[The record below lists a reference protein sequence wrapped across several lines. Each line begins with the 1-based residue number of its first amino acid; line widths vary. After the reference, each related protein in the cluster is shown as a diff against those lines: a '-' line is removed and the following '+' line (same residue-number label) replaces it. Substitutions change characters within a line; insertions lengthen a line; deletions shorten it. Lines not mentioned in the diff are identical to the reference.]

1 MGVRVAGRQQTP
13 TAARDTAMIPRNL
26 FDHEHEEF
34 RNTVRRFLAEECTPF
49 HEQWEEE
56 HRVPREIWKGAG
68 ALGMLNATTPEAYG
82 GLGLDRRFTMIAVEE
97 VARAGLS
104 GLNGFNVHDICAG
117 YFINFGTEEQKHQ
130 WLPKMASGEAIAA
143 VAMTE
148 PDTGSDLQA
157 VKTRAVLDG
166 DEYVING
173 AKTFISNGTNCD
185 IIVVVAKTGN
195 SGKGSRDISLIL
207 VEADRVGVSKS
218 RPLRKVGMHAQDTT
232 MLFFE
237 DVRVPKEN
245 ILGGE
250 AGQGFYQLMKELAW
264 ERLSIGILSVAAS
277 QAVLEQTI
285 DYTRERKVFGK
296 PIIDFQN
303 SRFKLADLKTEIA
316 LGQTYVDRCM
326 ELLLAHELTP
336 EAAAAAKL
344 WCTELYSKVV
354 DQCVQLHGGNG
365 YMLEYPVA
373 RHYLDSRVNRIYGGA
388 NDIMREL
395 VARTL

>member
-1 MGVRVAGRQQTP
+1 
-13 TAARDTAMIPRNL
+13 MIPRTL
-26 FDHEHEEF
+26 FDHEHEAF

-49 HEQWEEE
+49 HEQWEED
-56 HRVPREIWKGAG
+56 RLVPRQVWKRAG
-68 ALGMLNATTPEAYG
+68 ELGMLNATTPEAYG
-82 GLGLDRRFTMIAVEE
+82 GLGLDRRFSMIAVEE

-117 YFINFGTEEQKHQ
+117 YLINFGTEEQKQQ
-130 WLPKMASGEAIAA
+130 WLPKMASGDIISA

-166 DEYVING
+166 DDYVING
-173 AKTFISNGTNCD
+173 AKTFISNGTNSD
-185 IIVVVAKTGN
+185 IIVVIAKTG
-195 SGKGSRDISLIL
+195 STGKGSRDISLIL
-207 VEADRVGVSKS
+207 VEADRAGVTKSK
-218 RPLRKVGMHAQDTT
+218 PLRKVGLHAQDTT
-232 MLFFE
+232 MLFFQ
-237 DVRVPKEN
+237 DVRVPKAN
-245 ILGGE
+245 VLGGE
-250 AGQGFYQLMKELAW
+250 PGQGFYQLMKELAW
-264 ERLSIGILSVAAS
+264 ERLSIGILAIAAS

-285 DYTRERKVFGK
+285 AYTRERKAFGT
-296 PIIDFQN
+296 PIIEFQN
-303 SRFKLADLKTEIA
+303 SRFKLADLKTEIV
-316 LGQTYVDRCM
+316 LGQTYTDRCM
-326 ELLLAHELTP
+326 ELILQHELSP

>member
-1 MGVRVAGRQQTP
+1 
-13 TAARDTAMIPRNL
+13 MIPRTL
-26 FDHEHEEF
+26 FDHEHEAF
-34 RNTVRRFLAEECTPF
+34 RDSVKRFLAQQCTPF
-49 HEQWEEE
+49 HEQWEED
-56 HRVPREIWKGAG
+56 HRVPRQIWERAG
-68 ALGMLNATTPEAYG
+68 ELGMLNATTPQAYG
-82 GLGLDRRFTMIAVEE
+82 GLGLDRRFSMIAVEE

-117 YFINFGTEEQKHQ
+117 YLINFGTEEQKQQ
-130 WLPKMASGEAIAA
+130 WLPKMASGEVISA

-166 DEYVING
+166 DDYVING
-173 AKTFISNGTNCD
+173 AKTFISNGTNSD
-185 IIVVVAKTGN
+185 LIVVIAKTGN
-195 SGKGSRDISLIL
+195 TGKGSRDISLIL
-207 VEADRVGVSKS
+207 VEADRVGVTKSK
-218 RPLRKVGMHAQDTT
+218 PLRKVGLHAQDTT
-232 MLFFE
+232 MLFFQ
-237 DVRVPKEN
+237 DVRVPKDN

-250 AGQGFYQLMKELAW
+250 PGQGFYQLMKELAW
-264 ERLSIGILSVAAS
+264 ERLSIGILAIAAS

-285 DYTRERKVFGK
+285 DYTRERNAFGT
-296 PIIDFQN
+296 PIIEFQN
-303 SRFKLADLKTEIA
+303 SRFKLADLKTEIVI
-316 LGQTYVDRCM
+316 GQTYIDRCM
-326 ELLLAHELTP
+326 ELILQNELSP
-336 EAAAAAKL
+336 QAAAAAKL

>member
-1 MGVRVAGRQQTP
+1 
-13 TAARDTAMIPRNL
+13 MIPRTL
-26 FDHEHEEF
+26 FDHEHEAF
-34 RNTVRRFLAEECTPF
+34 RSTVRRFLAEHCSPF
-49 HEQWEEE
+49 HEQWEED
-56 HRVPREIWKGAG
+56 HLVPRQVWARAG
-68 ALGMLNATTPEAYG
+68 ELGMLNATTPEAYG
-82 GLGLDRRFTMIAVEE
+82 GLGLDRRFSMIAVEE

-104 GLNGFNVHDICAG
+104 GLSGFNVHDICAG
-117 YFINFGTEEQKHQ
+117 YLINFGTEAQKQQ
-130 WLPKMASGEAIAA
+130 WLPQMASGEAIAA

-166 DEYVING
+166 DDYVING
-173 AKTFISNGTNCD
+173 AKTFISNGTNSD
-185 IIVVVAKTGN
+185 IIVVIAKTGN

-207 VEADRVGVSKS
+207 VEADRAGVSKS
-218 RPLRKVGMHAQDTT
+218 KPLRKVGLHAQDTT
-232 MLFFE
+232 MVFFQ
-237 DVRVPKEN
+237 DVRVPKAN

-250 AGQGFYQLMKELAW
+250 PGQGFYQLMKELAW
-264 ERLSIGILSVAAS
+264 ERLSIGILAIAAS

-285 DYTRERKVFGK
+285 AYTRERKAFGK
-296 PIIDFQN
+296 PIIEFQN
-303 SRFKLADLKTEIA
+303 SRFKLAELKTEIV

-326 ELLLAHELTP
+326 ELILQHQLNP

>member
-1 MGVRVAGRQQTP
+1 
-13 TAARDTAMIPRNL
+13 MIPRTL
-26 FDHEHEEF
+26 FDHELEAF
-34 RNTVRRFLAEECTPF
+34 RNTVRRFLAEECAPF
-49 HEQWEEE
+49 HDQWEQD
-56 HRVPREIWKGAG
+56 HRVPRQIWQRAG
-68 ALGMLNATTPEAYG
+68 ELGMLNATTAEAYG
-82 GLGLDRRFTMIAVEE
+82 GLGLDRRFSMIAVEE

-117 YFINFGTEEQKHQ
+117 YLINFGTEAQKQQ
-130 WLPKMASGEAIAA
+130 WLPKMASGEVISA

-173 AKTFISNGTNCD
+173 AKTFISNGTNSD
-185 IIVVVAKTGN
+185 IIVVIAKTGN
-195 SGKGSRDISLIL
+195 TGKGSRDISLIL
-207 VEADRVGVSKS
+207 VEADRVGVTKSK
-218 RPLRKVGMHAQDTT
+218 PLRKVGLHAQDTT
-232 MLFFE
+232 MLFFQ
-237 DVRVPKEN
+237 DVRVPKAN

-250 AGQGFYQLMKELAW
+250 PGQGFYQLMKELAW
-264 ERLSIGILSVAAS
+264 ERLSIGILAIAAS
-277 QAVLEQTI
+277 QAVLEHTI
-285 DYTRERKVFGK
+285 AYTRDRKAFGT
-296 PIIDFQN
+296 PIIEFQN
-303 SRFKLADLKTEIA
+303 SRFKLADLKTEIVI
-316 LGQTYVDRCM
+316 GQTYTDRCM
-326 ELLLAHELTP
+326 ELILQGELSP

>member
-1 MGVRVAGRQQTP
+1 
-13 TAARDTAMIPRNL
+13 MIPRVL

-34 RNTVRRFLAEECTPF
+34 RNTVRRFLAEECTPL
-49 HEQWEEE
+49 HEQWEED
-56 HRVPREIWKGAG
+56 RVVPRAIWRRAG
-68 ALGMLNATTPEAYG
+68 ELGMLNATTPEAYG
-82 GLGLDRRFTMIAVEE
+82 GLGLDRRLTMIAVEE

-104 GLNGFNVHDICAG
+104 GLVGFNVHDICAG
-117 YFINFGTEEQKHQ
+117 YFINFATEAQKQQ
-130 WLPKMASGEAIAA
+130 WLPKMAGGEVISA

-148 PDTGSDLQA
+148 PNTGSDLQA

-185 IIVVVAKTGN
+185 VVIVVAKTGN
-195 SGKGSRDISLIL
+195 SGKGAADISLIL
-207 VEADRVGVSKS
+207 VEADRVGLTKSK
-218 RPLRKVGMHAQDTT
+218 PLRKVGQHAQDTT

-237 DVRVPKEN
+237 DCRVPKEN
-245 ILGGE
+245 VLGGVP
-250 AGQGFYQLMKELAW
+250 GQGFYQLMKELAW
-264 ERLSIGILSVAAS
+264 ERLSIGILSMAAS

-285 DYTRERKVFGK
+285 DYTRGRTVFGK

-303 SRFKLADLKTEIA
+303 SRFKLADLKAEIA
-316 LGQTYVDRCM
+316 IGQTYVDRCM
-326 ELLLAHELTP
+326 ELCLEHTLSP

-344 WCTELYSKVV
+344 WCTELYSRVV
-354 DQCVQLHGGNG
+354 DQCLQLHGGNG

-373 RHYLDSRVNRIYGGA
+373 RHYLDSRINRIYGGA

-395 VARTL
+395 VARSL

>member
-1 MGVRVAGRQQTP
+1 
-13 TAARDTAMIPRNL
+13 MIPRTL
-26 FDHEHEEF
+26 FDHEHEAF
-34 RNTVRRFLAEECTPF
+34 RSTVKRFLAQECTPF
-49 HEQWEEE
+49 HEQWEED
-56 HRVPREIWKGAG
+56 HRVPRQIWERAG
-68 ALGMLNATTPEAYG
+68 ELGMLNATTPQAYG
-82 GLGLDRRFTMIAVEE
+82 GLGLDRRFSMIAVEE

-117 YFINFGTEEQKHQ
+117 YLINFGTEDQKQQ
-130 WLPKMASGEAIAA
+130 WLPKMASGEVISA

-166 DEYVING
+166 DDYVING
-173 AKTFISNGTNCD
+173 AKTFISNGTNSD
-185 IIVVVAKTGN
+185 VIVVIAKTGN
-195 SGKGSRDISLIL
+195 TGKGSRDISLIL
-207 VEADRVGVSKS
+207 VEADRVGVTKSK
-218 RPLRKVGMHAQDTT
+218 PLRKVGLHAQDTT
-232 MLFFE
+232 MLFFQ
-237 DVRVPKEN
+237 DVRVPKAN

-250 AGQGFYQLMKELAW
+250 PGQGFYQLMKELAW
-264 ERLSIGILSVAAS
+264 ERLSIGILAIAAS

-285 DYTRERKVFGK
+285 AYTRDRKAFGT
-296 PIIDFQN
+296 PIIEFQN

-316 LGQTYVDRCM
+316 IGQTYTDRCM
-326 ELLLAHELTP
+326 ELILQHELSP
-336 EAAAAAKL
+336 QAAAAAKL

>member
-1 MGVRVAGRQQTP
+1 
-13 TAARDTAMIPRNL
+13 MIPRTL
-26 FDHEHEEF
+26 FDHEHEAF
-34 RNTVRRFLAEECTPF
+34 RSTVRRFLAEHCSPF
-49 HEQWEEE
+49 HEQWEED
-56 HRVPREIWKGAG
+56 HLVPRQVWARAG
-68 ALGMLNATTPEAYG
+68 ELGMLNATTPEAYG
-82 GLGLDRRFTMIAVEE
+82 GLGLDRRFSMIAVEE

-104 GLNGFNVHDICAG
+104 GLSGFNVHDICAG
-117 YFINFGTEEQKHQ
+117 YLINFGTEAQKQQ
-130 WLPKMASGEAIAA
+130 WLPQMASGEAIAA

-166 DEYVING
+166 DDYVING
-173 AKTFISNGTNCD
+173 AKTFISNGTNSD
-185 IIVVVAKTGN
+185 IIVVIAKTGN

-207 VEADRVGVSKS
+207 VEADRAGVSKS
-218 RPLRKVGMHAQDTT
+218 KPLRKVGLHAQDTT
-232 MLFFE
+232 MVFFQ
-237 DVRVPKEN
+237 DVRVPKAN

-250 AGQGFYQLMKELAW
+250 PGQGFYQLMKELAW
-264 ERLSIGILSVAAS
+264 ERLSIGILAIAAS

-285 DYTRERKVFGK
+285 AYTRERKAFGK
-296 PIIDFQN
+296 PIIEFQN
-303 SRFKLADLKTEIA
+303 SRFKLAELKTEIV

-326 ELLLAHELTP
+326 ELILQHQLSP

>member
-1 MGVRVAGRQQTP
+1 
-13 TAARDTAMIPRNL
+13 MIPRTL
-26 FDHEHEEF
+26 FDHEHEAF
-34 RNTVRRFLAEECTPF
+34 RNTVKRFLTEECTPF
-49 HEQWEEE
+49 HEQWEED
-56 HRVPREIWKGAG
+56 HRVPRQIWQRAG
-68 ALGMLNATTPEAYG
+68 QLGMLNATTPEAYG
-82 GLGLDRRFTMIAVEE
+82 GLGLDRRFSMIAVEE

-117 YFINFGTEEQKHQ
+117 YLINFGTEQQKQQ
-130 WLPKMASGEAIAA
+130 WLPKMASGEVISA

-166 DEYVING
+166 DDYVING
-173 AKTFISNGTNCD
+173 SKTFISNGTNSD
-185 IIVVVAKTGN
+185 IIVVIAKTGN
-195 SGKGSRDISLIL
+195 TGKGSRDISLIL
-207 VEADRVGVSKS
+207 VEADRAGVSKS
-218 RPLRKVGMHAQDTT
+218 KPLRKVGLHAQDTT

-237 DVRVPKEN
+237 DVRVPKAN

-250 AGQGFYQLMKELAW
+250 PGQGFYQLMKELAW
-264 ERLSIGILSVAAS
+264 ERLSIGILAIAAS

-285 DYTRERKVFGK
+285 AYTRERKAFGT
-296 PIIDFQN
+296 PIIEFQN
-303 SRFKLADLKTEIA
+303 SRFKLADLKTEIV
-316 LGQTYVDRCM
+316 LGQTYTDRCM
-326 ELLLAHELTP
+326 ELILQHELSP

>member
-1 MGVRVAGRQQTP
+1 
-13 TAARDTAMIPRNL
+13 MIPRTL
-26 FDHEHEEF
+26 FDHEHEAF
-34 RNTVRRFLAEECTPF
+34 RSTVRRFLAEHCSPF
-49 HEQWEEE
+49 HEQWEED
-56 HRVPREIWKGAG
+56 HRVPRQVWARAG
-68 ALGMLNATTPEAYG
+68 ELGMLNATTPEAYG
-82 GLGLDRRFTMIAVEE
+82 GLGLDRRFSMIAVEE

-104 GLNGFNVHDICAG
+104 GLSGFNVHDICAG
-117 YFINFGTEEQKHQ
+117 YLINFGTEAQKQQ
-130 WLPKMASGEAIAA
+130 WLPQMASGEAIAA

-166 DEYVING
+166 DDYVING
-173 AKTFISNGTNCD
+173 AKTFISNGTNSD
-185 IIVVVAKTGN
+185 IIVVIAKTGN

-207 VEADRVGVSKS
+207 VEADRAGVSKS
-218 RPLRKVGMHAQDTT
+218 KPLRKVGLHAQDTT
-232 MLFFE
+232 MVFFQ
-237 DVRVPKEN
+237 DVRVPKAN

-250 AGQGFYQLMKELAW
+250 PGQGFYQLMKELAW
-264 ERLSIGILSVAAS
+264 ERLSIGILAIAAS
-277 QAVLEQTI
+277 QAVLEQTVA
-285 DYTRERKVFGK
+285 YTRERKAFGK
-296 PIIDFQN
+296 PIIEFQN
-303 SRFKLADLKTEIA
+303 SRFKLAELKTEIV

-326 ELLLAHELTP
+326 ELILQHQLSP

>member
-1 MGVRVAGRQQTP
+1 
-13 TAARDTAMIPRNL
+13 MIPRTL
-26 FDHEHEEF
+26 FDHEHEAF
-34 RNTVRRFLAEECTPF
+34 RDSVRRFLAEECTPL
-49 HEQWEEE
+49 HEQWEED
-56 HRVPREIWKGAG
+56 RLVPRRIWQRAG

-82 GLGLDRRFTMIAVEE
+82 GLGLDRLFSMIAVEE

-104 GLNGFNVHDICAG
+104 GLSGFNVHDICAG
-117 YFINFGTEEQKHQ
+117 YLINFGTEQQKQQ
-130 WLPKMASGEAIAA
+130 WLPKMASGQAIAA

-166 DEYVING
+166 DDYVING
-173 AKTFISNGTNCD
+173 AKTFISNGTNSD
-185 IIVVVAKTGN
+185 IIVVIAKTGN

-207 VEADRVGVSKS
+207 VEADRAGVSKS
-218 RPLRKVGMHAQDTT
+218 RPLRKVGLHAQDTT

-237 DVRVPKEN
+237 DVRVPKAN

-250 AGQGFYQLMKELAW
+250 PGQGFYQLMKELAW
-264 ERLSIGILSVAAS
+264 ERLSIGILAVAAS

-285 DYTRERKVFGK
+285 DYTRERKAFGK

-303 SRFKLADLKTEIA
+303 SRFKLAELKTDIV

-326 ELLLAHELTP
+326 ELELQHALSP

-344 WCTELYSKVV
+344 WCTELYSRVV

-395 VARTL
+395 VARSL

>member
-1 MGVRVAGRQQTP
+1 
-13 TAARDTAMIPRNL
+13 MIPRTL

-34 RNTVRRFLAEECTPF
+34 RNTVRRFLAEECAPF
-49 HEQWEEE
+49 HEQWEED
-56 HRVPREIWKGAG
+56 HLVPRAIWQRAG
-68 ALGMLNATTPEAYG
+68 ELGMLNATTPEEYG
-82 GLGLDRRFTMIAVEE
+82 GLGLDRRFSMIAVEE
-97 VARAGLS
+97 ISRAGLS

-117 YFINFGTEEQKHQ
+117 YFINFGTEAQKQQ
-130 WLPKMASGEAIAA
+130 WLPKMAVGEAIAA

-148 PDTGSDLQA
+148 PNTGSDLQA

-166 DEYVING
+166 DEYVLNG

-185 IIVVVAKTGN
+185 IVVVVAKTGN
-195 SGKGSRDISLIL
+195 SGKGSADISLIL
-207 VEADRVGVSKS
+207 VEADRVGLTKSK
-218 RPLRKVGMHAQDTT
+218 PLKKVGMHAQDTT

-237 DVRVPKEN
+237 DCRVPKEN
-245 ILGGE
+245 VLGGE
-250 AGQGFYQLMKELAW
+250 PGQGFYQLMKELAW
-264 ERLSIGILSVAAS
+264 ERLSIGILGVAAS

-285 DYTRERKVFGK
+285 EYTRGRTVFGK

-303 SRFKLADLKTEIA
+303 SRFKLADLKTDIT

-326 ELLLAHELTP
+326 ELCLEHTLSP

-344 WCTELYSKVV
+344 WCTELYSRVV
-354 DQCVQLHGGNG
+354 DQCLQLHGGNG

-395 VARTL
+395 VARSL

>member
-1 MGVRVAGRQQTP
+1 
-13 TAARDTAMIPRNL
+13 MIPRTL
-26 FDHEHEEF
+26 FSHEHEEF
-34 RNTVRRFLAEECTPF
+34 RNTVRRFLTEECAPF
-49 HEQWEEE
+49 HEQWEEDR
-56 HRVPREIWKGAG
+56 RVPREIWRRAG
-68 ALGMLNATTPEAYG
+68 ELGMLNAVTPEAYG
-82 GLGLDRRFTMIAVEE
+82 GLGLDYRFSLICLEE
-97 VARAGLS
+97 VARLNLS

-117 YFINFGTEEQKHQ
+117 YFINFGTEEQKLQ

-148 PDTGSDLQA
+148 PNTGSDLQA
-157 VKTRAVLDG
+157 VRTRAVLDG
-166 DEYVING
+166 DEYVVNG

-185 IIVVVAKTGN
+185 VVVVVAKTGD

-207 VEADRVGVSKS
+207 VEADRVGLTKSK
-218 RPLRKVGMHAQDTT
+218 PLKKVGMHAQDTT

-237 DVRVPKEN
+237 DCRVPKEN
-245 ILGGE
+245 VLGGV

-264 ERLSIGILSVAAS
+264 ERLSIGALGVAAS
-277 QAVLEQTI
+277 QAVLDLTI
-285 DYTRERKVFGK
+285 DYTRERTVFGK

-303 SRFKLADLKTEIA
+303 SRFKLADLKTEIT

-326 ELLLAHELTP
+326 ELCLEHALSP

-344 WCTELYSKVV
+344 WCTELYSRVV

-395 VARTL
+395 VARSL

>member
-1 MGVRVAGRQQTP
+1 
-13 TAARDTAMIPRNL
+13 MIPRTL
-26 FDHEHEEF
+26 FDHEHEAF
-34 RNTVRRFLAEECTPF
+34 RDSVKRFLAQQCTPL
-49 HEQWEEE
+49 HEQWEED
-56 HRVPREIWKGAG
+56 HRVPRQIWERAG
-68 ALGMLNATTPEAYG
+68 ELGMLNATTPQAYG
-82 GLGLDRRFTMIAVEE
+82 GLGLDRRFSMIAVEE

-117 YFINFGTEEQKHQ
+117 YLINFGTEEQKQQ
-130 WLPKMASGEAIAA
+130 WLPKMASGEVISA

-166 DEYVING
+166 DDYVING
-173 AKTFISNGTNCD
+173 AKTFISNGTNSD
-185 IIVVVAKTGN
+185 LIVVIAKTGN
-195 SGKGSRDISLIL
+195 TGKGSRDISLIL
-207 VEADRVGVSKS
+207 VEADRVGVTKSK
-218 RPLRKVGMHAQDTT
+218 PLRKVGLHAQDTT
-232 MLFFE
+232 MLFFQ
-237 DVRVPKEN
+237 DVRVPKDN

-250 AGQGFYQLMKELAW
+250 PGQGFYQLMKELAW
-264 ERLSIGILSVAAS
+264 ERLSIGILAIAAS

-285 DYTRERKVFGK
+285 DYTRERKAFGT
-296 PIIDFQN
+296 PIIEFQN
-303 SRFKLADLKTEIA
+303 SRFKLADLKTEIVI
-316 LGQTYVDRCM
+316 GQTYIDRCM
-326 ELLLAHELTP
+326 ELILQHELSP
-336 EAAAAAKL
+336 QAAAAAKL

>member
-1 MGVRVAGRQQTP
+1 
-13 TAARDTAMIPRNL
+13 MIPRTL
-26 FDHEHEEF
+26 FDHEHEAF
-34 RNTVRRFLAEECTPF
+34 RDTVKRFLAQQCTPF
-49 HEQWEEE
+49 HEQWEED
-56 HRVPREIWKGAG
+56 HRVPRQIWERAG
-68 ALGMLNATTPEAYG
+68 ELGMLNATTPQEYG
-82 GLGLDRRFTMIAVEE
+82 GLGLDRRFSMIAVEE

-117 YFINFGTEEQKHQ
+117 YLINFGTEAQKQQ
-130 WLPKMASGEAIAA
+130 WLPRMASGEVIAA

-157 VKTRAVLDG
+157 VKTRAVPDG
-166 DEYVING
+166 DDYVING
-173 AKTFISNGTNCD
+173 AKTFISNGTNSD
-185 IIVVVAKTGN
+185 LIVVIAKTGN
-195 SGKGSRDISLIL
+195 TGKGSRDISLIL
-207 VEADRVGVSKS
+207 VEADRVGVTKSK
-218 RPLRKVGMHAQDTT
+218 PLRKVGLHAQDTT
-232 MLFFE
+232 MLFFQ
-237 DVRVPKEN
+237 DVRVPKAN

-250 AGQGFYQLMKELAW
+250 PGQGFYQLMKELAW
-264 ERLSIGILSVAAS
+264 ERLSIGILAIAAS

-285 DYTRERKVFGK
+285 GYTRERKAFGT
-296 PIIDFQN
+296 PIIEFQN
-303 SRFKLADLKTEIA
+303 SRFKLADLKTEIVI
-316 LGQTYVDRCM
+316 GQTYIDRCM
-326 ELLLAHELTP
+326 ELILQHELSQQ
-336 EAAAAAKL
+336 AAAAAKL

>member
-1 MGVRVAGRQQTP
+1 
-13 TAARDTAMIPRNL
+13 MIPRTL
-26 FDHEHEEF
+26 FDHEHEAF
-34 RNTVRRFLAEECTPF
+34 RDSVKRFLAQQCTPF
-49 HEQWEEE
+49 HEQWEED
-56 HRVPREIWKGAG
+56 HRVPRQIWERAG
-68 ALGMLNATTPEAYG
+68 ELGMLNATTPQAYG
-82 GLGLDRRFTMIAVEE
+82 GLGLDRRFSMIAVEE

-117 YFINFGTEEQKHQ
+117 YLINFGTEEQKQQ
-130 WLPKMASGEAIAA
+130 WLPKMASGEVISA

-166 DEYVING
+166 DDYVING
-173 AKTFISNGTNCD
+173 AKTFISNGTNSD
-185 IIVVVAKTGN
+185 LIVVIAKTGN
-195 SGKGSRDISLIL
+195 TGKGSRDISLIL
-207 VEADRVGVSKS
+207 VEADRVGVTKSK
-218 RPLRKVGMHAQDTT
+218 PLRKVGLHAQDTT
-232 MLFFE
+232 MLFFQ
-237 DVRVPKEN
+237 DVRVPKDN

-250 AGQGFYQLMKELAW
+250 PGQGFYQLMKELAW
-264 ERLSIGILSVAAS
+264 ERLSIGILAIAAS

-285 DYTRERKVFGK
+285 DYTRERKAFGT
-296 PIIDFQN
+296 PIIEFQN
-303 SRFKLADLKTEIA
+303 SRFKLADLKTEIVI
-316 LGQTYVDRCM
+316 GQTYIDRCM
-326 ELLLAHELTP
+326 ELILQHELSP
-336 EAAAAAKL
+336 QAAAAAKL

-373 RHYLDSRVNRIYGGA
+373 RHYLDSRVNRSYGGA

>member
-1 MGVRVAGRQQTP
+1 
-13 TAARDTAMIPRNL
+13 MIPRTL
-26 FDHEHEEF
+26 FDHEHEAF
-34 RNTVRRFLAEECTPF
+34 RTTVRRFLAEECTPH
-49 HEQWEEE
+49 HEQWEED
-56 HRVPREIWKGAG
+56 HLVPRQIWQRAG
-68 ALGMLNATTPEAYG
+68 ELGMLNATTPEAYG
-82 GLGLDRRFTMIAVEE
+82 GLGLDRRFSMIAVEE

-104 GLNGFNVHDICAG
+104 GLSGFNVHDICAG
-117 YFINFGTEEQKHQ
+117 YLINFGTEEQKQQ
-130 WLPKMASGEAIAA
+130 WLPKMASGEVISA

-173 AKTFISNGTNCD
+173 AKTFISNGTNSD
-185 IIVVVAKTGN
+185 LIVVIAKTGN
-195 SGKGSRDISLIL
+195 TGKGSRDISLIL

-218 RPLRKVGMHAQDTT
+218 KPLRKVGLHAQDTT
-232 MLFFE
+232 MLFFQ
-237 DVRVPKEN
+237 DVRVPRAN

-250 AGQGFYQLMKELAW
+250 PGQGFYQLMKELAW
-264 ERLSIGILSVAAS
+264 ERLSIGILAIAAS
-277 QAVLEQTI
+277 QAVLEHTI
-285 DYTRERKVFGK
+285 DYTRERKAFGT
-296 PIIDFQN
+296 PIIEFQN
-303 SRFKLADLKTEIA
+303 SRFKLADLKTEIVI
-316 LGQTYVDRCM
+316 GQTYVDRCM
-326 ELLLAHELTP
+326 ELILQHELSP
-336 EAAAAAKL
+336 QAAAAAKL
-344 WCTELYSKVV
+344 WCTELYSNVV

>member
-1 MGVRVAGRQQTP
+1 
-13 TAARDTAMIPRNL
+13 MIPRTL
-26 FDHEHEEF
+26 FDHELEAF
-34 RNTVRRFLAEECTPF
+34 RNTVRRFLAEECAPF
-49 HEQWEEE
+49 HDQWEQD
-56 HRVPREIWKGAG
+56 HRVPRQIWQRAG
-68 ALGMLNATTPEAYG
+68 ELGMLNATTAEAYG
-82 GLGLDRRFTMIAVEE
+82 GLGLDRRFSMIAVEE

-117 YFINFGTEEQKHQ
+117 YLINFGTEAQKQQ
-130 WLPKMASGEAIAA
+130 WLPKMASGEVISA

-173 AKTFISNGTNCD
+173 AKTFISNGTNSD
-185 IIVVVAKTGN
+185 IIVVIAKTGN
-195 SGKGSRDISLIL
+195 TGKGSRDISLIL
-207 VEADRVGVSKS
+207 VEADRVGVTKSK
-218 RPLRKVGMHAQDTT
+218 PLRKVGMHAQDTT
-232 MLFFE
+232 MLFFQ
-237 DVRVPKEN
+237 DVRVPKAN

-250 AGQGFYQLMKELAW
+250 PGQGFYQLMKELAW
-264 ERLSIGILSVAAS
+264 ERLSIGILAIAAS
-277 QAVLEQTI
+277 QAVLEHTI
-285 DYTRERKVFGK
+285 AYTRDRKAFGT
-296 PIIDFQN
+296 PIIEFQN
-303 SRFKLADLKTEIA
+303 SRFKLADLKTEIVI
-316 LGQTYVDRCM
+316 GQTYTDRCM
-326 ELLLAHELTP
+326 ELILQGELSP

>member
-1 MGVRVAGRQQTP
+1 
-13 TAARDTAMIPRNL
+13 MIPRTL
-26 FDHEHEEF
+26 FDHEHEAF
-34 RNTVRRFLAEECTPF
+34 RSTVKRFLAQECTPF
-49 HEQWEEE
+49 DEQWEED
-56 HRVPREIWKGAG
+56 HRVPRQIWERAG
-68 ALGMLNATTPEAYG
+68 ELGMLNATTPEAYG
-82 GLGLDRRFTMIAVEE
+82 GMGLDRRFSMITVEE

-117 YFINFGTEEQKHQ
+117 YLINFGTEEQKLQ
-130 WLPKMASGEAIAA
+130 WLPKMASGDVISA

-166 DEYVING
+166 DDYVING
-173 AKTFISNGTNCD
+173 AKTFISNGTNSD
-185 IIVVVAKTGN
+185 IIVVIAKTGN
-195 SGKGSRDISLIL
+195 TGKGSRDISLIL
-207 VEADRVGVSKS
+207 VEADRVGVTKSK
-218 RPLRKVGMHAQDTT
+218 PLRKVGLHAQDTT
-232 MLFFE
+232 MLFFQ
-237 DVRVPKEN
+237 DVRVPKAN

-250 AGQGFYQLMKELAW
+250 PGQGFYQLMKELAW
-264 ERLSIGILSVAAS
+264 ERLSIGILAIAAS
-277 QAVLEQTI
+277 QAVLEHTI
-285 DYTRERKVFGK
+285 DYTRDRKAFGK
-296 PIIDFQN
+296 PIIEFQN

-316 LGQTYVDRCM
+316 IGQTYTDRCM
-326 ELLLAHELTP
+326 ELILQHELSP

>member
-1 MGVRVAGRQQTP
+1 
-13 TAARDTAMIPRNL
+13 MIPRTL
-26 FDHEHEEF
+26 FDHEHEAF
-34 RNTVRRFLAEECTPF
+34 RSTVKRFLAQECTPF
-49 HEQWEEE
+49 HEQWEED
-56 HRVPREIWKGAG
+56 HRVPRQIWERAG
-68 ALGMLNATTPEAYG
+68 ELGMLNATTPQAYG
-82 GLGLDRRFTMIAVEE
+82 GLGLDRRFSMIAVEE

-117 YFINFGTEEQKHQ
+117 YLINFGTEAQKQQ
-130 WLPKMASGEAIAA
+130 WLPKMASGEVISA

-166 DEYVING
+166 DDYVING
-173 AKTFISNGTNCD
+173 AKTFISNGTNSD
-185 IIVVVAKTGN
+185 VIVVIAKTGN
-195 SGKGSRDISLIL
+195 TGKGSRDISLIL
-207 VEADRVGVSKS
+207 VEADRVGVTKSK
-218 RPLRKVGMHAQDTT
+218 PLRKVGLHAQDTT
-232 MLFFE
+232 MLFFQ
-237 DVRVPKEN
+237 DVRVPKAN

-250 AGQGFYQLMKELAW
+250 PGQGFYQLMKELAW
-264 ERLSIGILSVAAS
+264 ERLSIGILAIAAS

-285 DYTRERKVFGK
+285 AYTRDRKAFGT
-296 PIIDFQN
+296 PIIEFQN

-316 LGQTYVDRCM
+316 IGQTYTDRCM
-326 ELLLAHELTP
+326 ELILQHELSP
-336 EAAAAAKL
+336 QAAAAAKL